1 MVSHCE
7 YSGHLAH
14 PLRRRSIVTGIADMA
29 LMLLSGIFAAGSGGA
44 FTPIH
49 TAAAP
54 AVNCVAVTAAFTD
67 FFPVPLVEMV
77 SLAPG
82 GNYDA
87 YTDPA
92 SPLRLDFATLRADLD
107 TLATM
112 PDAADATFGKASDV
126 IPRYRR
132 LVDLAERNVT
142 SGGNPFDDG
151 SADGQRYFGL
161 DNPSYITDYAA
172 VASAYGEAC
181 G

>member
-1 MVSHCE
+1 MVSHFD
-7 YSGHLAH
+7 YTGHLAH
-14 PLRRRSIVTGIADMA
+14 PLRRRSIVMGIADVA
-29 LMLLSGIFAAGSGGA
+29 LMLLSGIFAAGSGSA
-44 FTPIH
+44 VAPIH

-54 AVNCVAVTAAFTD
+54 AVDCVAVTAAFRD
-67 FFPVPLVEMV
+67 FFPVSLAEMV
-77 SLAPG
+77 SLAPDG
-82 GNYDA
+82 DYDV
-87 YTDPA
+87 YTDPT
-92 SPLRLDFATLRADLD
+92 SSLRLDFAALRADLD

-132 LVDLAERNVT
+132 LVELAERNVT

-172 VASAYGEAC
+172 VANAYGEAC

>member
-1 MVSHCE
+1 MMIMHQPFIGFGMTLV
-7 YSGHLAH
+7 
-14 PLRRRSIVTGIADMA
+14 
-29 LMLLSGIFAAGSGGA
+29 LLSGIFAAGSEGA
-44 FTPIH
+44 LAPLH
-49 TAAAP
+49 TVAAP
-54 AVNCVAVTAAFTD
+54 TVDCAAVTAAFRD
-67 FFPVPLVEMV
+67 FFPVPLAEMI

-82 GNYDA
+82 DNFDA

-92 SPLRLDFATLRADLD
+92 SPLRFNFATLRADLD

-126 IPRYRR
+126 IPHYRR

-172 VASAYGEAC
+172 VANAYGEAC
-181 G
+181 S

>member
-1 MVSHCE
+1 MMTKH
-7 YSGHLAH
+7 
-14 PLRRRSIVTGIADMA
+14 RRIVGFGMA
-29 LMLLSGIFAAGSGGA
+29 LAFLSGIFAAGSEDA
-44 FTPIH
+44 LAPLH

-54 AVNCVAVTAAFTD
+54 PVDCAAVTAAYRD
-67 FFPVPLVEMV
+67 FFPIPLAEMV

-82 GNYDA
+82 DNYDA
-87 YTDPA
+87 FTDPA
-92 SPLRLDFATLRADLD
+92 SPFYLDFAKLRADLD
-107 TLATM
+107 TLASV

-161 DNPSYITDYAA
+161 DNPSFLTDSVAITN
-172 VASAYGEAC
+172 AYSEAC
-181 G
+181 SSQ